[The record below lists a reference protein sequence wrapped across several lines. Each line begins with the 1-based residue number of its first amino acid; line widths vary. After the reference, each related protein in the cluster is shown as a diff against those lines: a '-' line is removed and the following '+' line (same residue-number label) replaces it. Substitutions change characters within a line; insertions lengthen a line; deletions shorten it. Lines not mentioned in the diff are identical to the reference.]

1 MVNTWSKQNL
11 RFWDSHV
18 VCLRS
23 VSYSLRATAK
33 SGEISESRSD
43 LLECRWLYR
52 RNVFICLVW
61 RAPREKK
68 KKFIYITWSTEIMRN
83 VNLALCLPGGF
94 SSPQR
99 GAIFTSA
106 GYLIKKNMWLDWNH
120 RARKNQPNLSKV
132 MSFVTLQT
140 WKSGHPPGPA
150 TTHHRHH
157 WSPCR
162 VTALKPNGIC
172 CKRQHKAH

>member
-11 RFWDSHV
+11 RFWSSHV

-23 VSYSLRATAK
+23 LSYSLRATAK

-68 KKFIYITWSTEIMRN
+68 KVYIYYLEYRN
-83 VNLALCLPGGF
+83 NEKCQSCSLLAWGIFF
-94 SSPQR
+94 SSEGCNIHLCWLSDKEKYAVRLESLLSYQSQDESAEPVE
-99 GAIFTSA
+99 GDVICHPPDMKKWTSA
-106 GYLIKKNMWLDWNH
+106 WTCH
-120 RARKNQPNLSKV
+120 HPP
-132 MSFVTLQT
+132 QT
-140 WKSGHPPGPA
+140 PLESMSGH
-150 TTHHRHH
+150 
-157 WSPCR
+157 SPQ
-162 VTALKPNGIC
+162 T
-172 CKRQHKAH
+172 

>member
-18 VCLRS
+18 VCRDHWVTAWGPQQNQGKFQRADQTFWS
-23 VSYSLRATAK
+23 VVDCTEEMSSFAWFEGLP
-33 SGEISESRSD
+33 G
-43 LLECRWLYR
+43 
-52 RNVFICLVW
+52 
-61 RAPREKK
+61 KK